1 MAGEPETRTPKQIV
15 AEGYDQVASAYARL
29 EDDTVW
35 PRARWLERLLIQ
47 LSPGSTVL
55 DLGCGSGDPVALR
68 IAQEHHV
75 TGVDISEAQIDLAR
89 QSVPAGQFIQGDL
102 GSVNFP
108 PASFDAVVS
117 FYTLE
122 HLPRAEH
129 AAILQRIASWLRP
142 GGLLLLSLEAGDY
155 DDVLGT
161 WLGVPMFLSCF
172 DPDTTRSLVEAAGLT
187 IVETAIEPQLEQ
199 GHAIPYLWVLAQRS

>member
-1 MAGEPETRTPKQIV
+1 MADEPETRTPKQIV
-15 AEGYDQVASAYARL
+15 AEGYNQVAGAYARL
-29 EDDTVW
+29 EGDTVW
-35 PRARWLERLLIQ
+35 PRTDWLERLLIQ
-47 LSPGSTVL
+47 LPRGSTVL

-68 IAQEHHV
+68 IAQEHYV
-75 TGVDISEAQIDLAR
+75 IGVDISEAQIDLAR
-89 QSVPAGQFIQGDL
+89 RNVPAGQFLQGDL
-102 GSVNFP
+102 AAVDFP
-108 PASFDAVVS
+108 PASLEAVVS

-129 AAILQRIASWLRP
+129 AAILQRIAGWLRP

-155 DDVLGT
+155 DDELGT

-187 IVETAIEPQLEQ
+187 IVETAIEAQLEQ
-199 GHAIPYLWVLAQRS
+199 GHPIPYLWVLAQRS